1 MCECNKLSQW
11 MSYRISCMTITFYLI
26 ICLYKDRHRVNLV
39 KKELDVYYNTKIYY
53 LNLTYHVPML
63 PVLHELPV
71 LYSLISSKGKHS
83 SRINI

>member
-39 KKELDVYYNTKIYY
+39 KKELDVIIQYQNI
-53 LNLTYHVPML
+53 LF
-63 PVLHELPV
+63 EFD
-71 LYSLISSKGKHS
+71 ISCANVTGFT
-83 SRINI
+83 

>member
-39 KKELDVYYNTKIYY
+39 KKELDVITTIPKYIY
-53 LNLTYHVPML
+53 LF
-63 PVLHELPV
+63 EFD
-71 LYSLISSKGKHS
+71 ISCANVTGFT
-83 SRINI
+83 

>member
-39 KKELDVYYNTKIYY
+39 KKELDVITTN